1 MKTESVTHSKH
12 GSWPKMNMR
21 KWLNLKKGANGF
33 HSDFSV
39 NVAPDRSERRK
50 SCSDDGRYAVVPEEF
65 SEEWL
70 TETANDDIGRSR
82 SEKVDF
88 SMFVGTWNVGGNCP
102 HKGLDVRD
110 WLRTSSPAHIYVIGF
125 QEIVPLNAG
134 NVLGTENKSSAAKW
148 LSLIHE
154 ALNTNPGRPHNYNP
168 TPTVDHHQSTLK
180 PRASFSD
187 LLSLEDGLD
196 DQEEFQ
202 RFFTTN
208 FNGVNNNN
216 NDNNDGINDLEAKQ
230 NHGFRLVASKQMVGI
245 FLCVFIR
252 KDVCSY
258 VSDLKV
264 SCVGRG
270 IMGYLG
276 NKGSISISMTL
287 HRTTFCFVCT
297 HLASGEKEGDE
308 FKRNTD
314 VIEILKKTRF
324 SRSFTTLGKPIPPDN
339 ILGHEKI
346 IWLGDLNYRLSST
359 SGDVHE
365 FLRRNDWQALLEKDQ
380 LRIEQKAGRIFEGW
394 EEGKIHFAPTYKYIT
409 NSDNYVAH
417 TSTPKENRRTPAW
430 CDRILWKGEG
440 MKQMSYIRGESK
452 FSDHRPVS
460 SMFSVQVSLP
470 LNENKI
476 TTFLDPKTFK
486 SSLLPVCAAKV
497 QAEELLLSKTKSCIE
512 TTPRFLGVARKLTS
526 H

>member
-1 MKTESVTHSKH
+1 MKTESIRLSKQH

-21 KWLNLKKGANGF
+21 KWLNLKKGTNGF
-33 HSDFSV
+33 HSGFSV

-65 SEEWL
+65 SDEWL

-82 SEKVDF
+82 SEKVDL

-102 HKGLDVRD
+102 HKDLDVGD
-110 WLRTSSPAHIYVIGF
+110 WLRTSSPADIYVIGF

-154 ALNTNPGRPHNYNP
+154 ALNTNPKGLHNYNSA
-168 TPTVDHHQSTLK
+168 TGVDQHHQSTLK

-187 LLSLEDGLD
+187 LLSLEDGLN
-196 DQEEFQ
+196 QEEFQ

-208 FNGVNNNN
+208 DDGVNSY
-216 NDNNDGINDLEAKQ
+216 DNGDGINDPEAKRNQ
-230 NHGFRLVASKQMVGI
+230 GFRLVASKQMVGI
-245 FLCVFIR
+245 FLCVFVR

-276 NKGSISISMTL
+276 NKGSISISMTV

-314 VIEILKKTRF
+314 VIEILKKTR
-324 SRSFTTLGKPIPPDN
+324 
-339 ILGHEKI
+339 KI
-346 IWLGDLNYRLSST
+346 IWLGDLNYRLAST
-359 SGDVHE
+359 SCDVHE
-365 FLRRNDWQALLEKDQ
+365 CLERNDWQALLEKDQ

-394 EEGKIHFAPTYKYIT
+394 EEGKIHFAPTYKYVT
-409 NSDNYVAH
+409 NSDHYVAH

-440 MKQMSYIRGESK
+440 LKQISYIRGESK

-470 LNENKI
+470 HNENKI
-476 TTFLDPKTFK
+476 TKILDSKILK

-512 TTPRFLGVARKLTS
+512 TAPRFLGVPRNLMS